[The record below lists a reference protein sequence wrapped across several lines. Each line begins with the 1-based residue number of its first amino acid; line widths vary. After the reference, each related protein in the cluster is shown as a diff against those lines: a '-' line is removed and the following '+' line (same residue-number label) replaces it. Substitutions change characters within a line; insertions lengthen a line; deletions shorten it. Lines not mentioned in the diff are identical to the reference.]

1 MHDKNMLSKS
11 QTSKFL
17 KDFCQSTSL
26 HGYSYLYLSDSITLK
41 ILWGIVIL
49 IATGT
54 GIGLLVNN
62 TKAYMESKITTNI
75 ESTSENLNVSYRVQK
90 FLLKKTS
97 IVFMLL

>member
-26 HGYSYLYLSDSITLK
+26 HGYSYLYISDSITLK

-49 IATGT
+49 IATGA
-54 GIGLLVNN
+54 GIGFLVTN
-62 TKAYMESKITTNI
+62 TKAYMEATITTNI
-75 ESTSENLNVSYRVQK
+75 ESTSDNLSVSY
-90 FLLKKTS
+90 KKRNS
-97 IVFMLL
+97 IKPHINIYT